1 MHENGF
7 SSSFRSRKY
16 TGRFTYPWCSNLW
29 NKRNVQTNKGIPGKS
44 SKQERRGYNNAKQE
58 IQSISF
64 QMIKDAL
71 KKHVRLE
78 LCAVN
83 SFWNKIFAVIEN
95 KIVGFQTRGKV
106 TSLLFQQTNYFA
118 FPVNVVCLSYT
129 T

>member
-1 MHENGF
+1 
-7 SSSFRSRKY
+7 
-16 TGRFTYPWCSNLW
+16 
-29 NKRNVQTNKGIPGKS
+29 
-44 SKQERRGYNNAKQE
+44 
-58 IQSISF
+58 
-64 QMIKDAL
+64 MIKDAL

-106 TSLLFQQTNYFA
+106 TSLLFQQTTYFA